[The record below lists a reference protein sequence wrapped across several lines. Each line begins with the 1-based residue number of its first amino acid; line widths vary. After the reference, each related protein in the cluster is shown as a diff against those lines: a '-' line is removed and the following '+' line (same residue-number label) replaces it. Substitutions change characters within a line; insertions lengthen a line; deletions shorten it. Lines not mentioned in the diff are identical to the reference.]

1 MPSLTKNSRP
11 WVCVPSTRWGG
22 LAAGAGCGLLLMTTI
37 GCTKPPSSEE
47 GPPIFGAP
55 VQYHVGLNPTSVLTA
70 DLNGDGRPDLI
81 TTNLSSN
88 NVSVLLG
95 QPAASNPQTG
105 MADEAGLFKE
115 HVMYDVGVRPRTAAL
130 GDFNRDGKLDLAV
143 ANNQSDDLSILLGN
157 GDGTFQNATTLPAG
171 RSPLA
176 IAAGDLNHDGTDDLV
191 VALRFDHLLVYL
203 GRGDGTFEQP
213 VNYDPGDTPTAILL
227 TDLNSDG
234 HLDVIVCNNGPMTSS
249 VTLFWGSATG
259 ALKLGPRYAAKNR
272 PLFAALGQLNGD
284 AYPDLIAVIPFANS
298 LMVFFGDGRSPFAEP
313 PIQLSTEV
321 EPVAVAVGDFNGD
334 GRSDLAISNSGES
347 SISILLGDGNGHF
360 QKPQI
365 YRAGSR
371 PMGLIGLDLN
381 GDKLTDLAIV
391 NNSSNNLSV
400 LMAIPPKP
408 AVPAPPA
415 KAPPASS

>member
-1 MPSLTKNSRP
+1 MP
-11 WVCVPSTRWGG
+11 PSAKILCPRLRAPSPIRGR
-22 LAAGAGCGLLLMTTI
+22 LAAGAGIGLLLI
-37 GCTKPPSSEE
+37 AAVGCTRPSSTEE

-55 VQYHVGLNPTSVLTA
+55 AQYHVGLNPTSVLTA

-95 QPAASNPQTG
+95 QPASSNPQTG
-105 MADEAGLFKE
+105 MAGDTDLFKE

-130 GDFNRDGKLDLAV
+130 GDFNRDGRLDLAV

-157 GDGTFQNATTLPAG
+157 GDGTFRKATTLPAG

-227 TDLNSDG
+227 TDLNGDG
-234 HLDVIVCNNGPMTSS
+234 HPDVIVSNNGPMTSS
-249 VTLFWGSATG
+249 VTIFWGSATG
-259 ALKLGPRYAAKNR
+259 KLTLGPRYAAKNR
-272 PLFAALGQLNGD
+272 PLFAAVGLLNGD
-284 AYPDLIAVIPFANS
+284 AHPDLIAVTPFANS
-298 LMVFFGDGRSPFAEP
+298 LLVFFGDGRSPFAEP
-313 PIQLSTEV
+313 PVQLSTEV

-334 GRSDLAISNSGES
+334 GHNDLAISNSGDS
-347 SISILLGDGNGHF
+347 AISILLGDGNGRF
-360 QKPQI
+360 RKPQL

-371 PMGLIGLDLN
+371 PMGLIALDLN
-381 GDKLTDLAIV
+381 GDGLADLAIV

-400 LMAIPPKP
+400 LTAIPPKP
-408 AVPAPPA
+408 AASEPAA
-415 KAPPASS
+415 KTPPASS